1 MWINVTFHLYLR
13 TNREV
18 AVFFFVSEGVSLF
31 WDHGKFQV
39 KALNSSECIL
49 REMHLC
55 CYCL

>member
-1 MWINVTFHLYLR
+1 MS
-13 TNREV
+13 
-18 AVFFFVSEGVSLF
+18 FFFVSEGVSLF